1 MPSDTR
7 LSIAIR
13 ILGLLLNLQ
22 LLSNGG
28 NTCQPITRITGIDQR
43 VAFED
48 AVAIE
53 VDCKGLFVPLWTEL

>member
-28 NTCQPITRITGIDQR
+28 STCQHITRITGIDQR
-43 VAFED
+43 VTFED
-48 AVAIE
+48 AIAIE
-53 VDCKGLFVPLWTEL
+53 VDGKGLFVPLWTDL